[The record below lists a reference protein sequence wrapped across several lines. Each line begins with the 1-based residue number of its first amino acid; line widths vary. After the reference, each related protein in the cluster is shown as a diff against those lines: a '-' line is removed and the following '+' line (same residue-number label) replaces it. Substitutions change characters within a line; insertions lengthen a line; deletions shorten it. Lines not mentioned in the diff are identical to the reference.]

1 MEENDKM
8 KMLAQ
13 QIKVFRA
20 KNNMTQEDL
29 AKASGISPC
38 AIALIENC
46 KKKPRVATLVK
57 ISEALNVDEKEL
69 LCYIL

>member
-1 MEENDKM
+1 MGVNEM
-8 KMLAQ
+8 KILANE
-13 QIKVFRA
+13 IKVLRA

-38 AIALIENC
+38 AIALIESC

-57 ISEALNVDEKEL
+57 LSKALNVDENDL
-69 LCYIL
+69 LHYVL